1 MPKRRKQ
8 MRGENLTIQGRAR
21 RSSAT
26 TTAADRTT
34 IAANALAQTRRFA
47 RNPST
52 DIPTDPHTVSSSGVL
67 VRLNLPQSCGGGT
80 LRPRPKASATSASA
94 RACSKRLEHISSDSG
109 SDTSSDKTT
118 RKRRKQVTSK
128 NEGTVLK
135 KRLTFS
141 YPNAD
146 EMFRVVERE
155 LGLGEQ
161 EPFYPSSGWCRPPP
175 EHPDLAAWLLE
186 HTLDADESQQERRVK
201 EDSRRAAEFRV
212 ALETAAPTKVCAVC
226 SCMVCPAK
234 CQSLPLASIPG
245 LEVLRADLPPTDE
258 VPRSGHTTYQHDGIK
273 YLLQPNAISTKF
285 GTVMAQICTD
295 CMTPLSRHEAKVPKA
310 SLAAIDP
317 GMAPATLP
325 NLTIMESII
334 IAPTRLICHVLTLT
348 PGRRQESHPERT
360 EDSEG
365 HKVEWTAA
373 STGHTVT
380 FRNPG
385 PDAFVRTFP
394 MALADIPN
402 IFKVKLMRVRQYCTH
417 VCRG

>member
-8 MRGENLTIQGRAR
+8 MRGEHLTTQGRAR

-26 TTAADRTT
+26 TAVTDPTT
-34 IAANALAQTRRFA
+34 VAANALAQTRRYA
-47 RNPST
+47 RDPST

-80 LRPRPKASATSASA
+80 LRPRPKASAASVSA
-94 RACSKRLEHISSDSG
+94 RACNKQLRHISSDSG
-109 SDTSSDKTT
+109 SDSSSERTAK
-118 RKRRKQVTSK
+118 KRRKQVDGK
-128 NEGTVLK
+128 HEGTQLK

-146 EMFRVVERE
+146 EMFRLVERD

-161 EPFYPSSGWCRPPP
+161 TPFYSSTGWCRPPP
-175 EHPDLAAWLLE
+175 DHPDLAAWLLE
-186 HTLDADESQQERRVK
+186 HPYNADESQQERRVK
-201 EDSRRAAEFRV
+201 EDSKRAAEFRE
-212 ALETAAPTKVCAVC
+212 ALQTTAPTKVCCVC

-245 LEVLRADLPPTDE
+245 LELLRADLPPTDE

-285 GTVMAQICTD
+285 GTVMAQICND
-295 CMTPLSRHEAKVPKA
+295 CLTPLSRHEAKVPKA

-317 GMAPATLP
+317 GKAPPTLP

-365 HKVEWTAA
+365 HKVEWTSA

-385 PDAFVRTFP
+385 PDAFLRTFP

-402 IFKVKLMRVRQYCTH
+402 IFKVRLMRVR
-417 VCRG
+417 